1 MTKSW
6 FRKNHQS
13 VSPARLAEAQNL
25 VARQDAYDRAKEAT
39 VHLLTAL
46 KQWPGFDSTGN
57 INGAIDHT
65 LVNIDRL
72 DDALDELR
80 DQIDKLRGMQIA
92 EMVQR
97 SGHPSTLTVPVGSD
111 INVLDAPTG
120 VMRAS
125 RFPLPSALP
134 DAATQRIVVPP
145 KRKSIIDDPQTSDQQ

>member
-1 MTKSW
+1 MSKFW

-25 VARQDAYDRAKEAT
+25 VTRQEAYDRAKDAT
-39 VHLLTAL
+39 IHLLTAL

-57 INGAIDHT
+57 INGVIDHT

-80 DQIDKLRGMQIA
+80 DQIDKLRGQQVA

-97 SGHPSTLTVPVGSD
+97 SGHPASQGIIDELHTYESTLTVRPKPPGGMFQVPLKASIGAPSD
-111 INVLDAPTG
+111 V
-120 VMRAS
+120 
-125 RFPLPSALP
+125 
-134 DAATQRIVVPP
+134 TQG
-145 KRKSIIDDPQTSDQQ
+145 DQR

>member
-1 MTKSW
+1 MSKFW

-25 VARQDAYDRAKEAT
+25 VTRQEAYDRAKDAT
-39 VHLLTAL
+39 IHLLTAL

-80 DQIDKLRGMQIA
+80 DQIDKLRGQQVA

-97 SGHPSTLTVPVGSD
+97 SGHP
-111 INVLDAPTG
+111 
-120 VMRAS
+120 
-125 RFPLPSALP
+125 
-134 DAATQRIVVPP
+134 ATQGVNDKLSIFESAIVVRPKPP
-145 KRKSIIDDPQTSDQQ
+145 GGMFQVPLKASMGAPGDVPQGDQQ

>member
-1 MTKSW
+1 MSKSW

-13 VSPARLAEAQNL
+13 ENPARIAEAHNV

-39 VHLLTAL
+39 VHLLIAL

-57 INGAIDHT
+57 INGVIDHT

-80 DQIDKLRGMQIA
+80 DQIDKLRGQQVA

-97 SGHPSTLTVPVGSD
+97 SGHPSMRSPENMMVQPSGQTIRVTLGGSMVATPKSVAD
-111 INVLDAPTG
+111 QVTKKLDEVLNQKG
-120 VMRAS
+120 
-125 RFPLPSALP
+125 
-134 DAATQRIVVPP
+134 IVL
-145 KRKSIIDDPQTSDQQ
+145 

>member
-1 MTKSW
+1 MSKFW

-25 VARQDAYDRAKEAT
+25 VTRQEAYDRAKEAT
-39 VHLLTAL
+39 VHLLLAL

-80 DQIDKLRGMQIA
+80 DQVDKFRGQQVA
-92 EMVQR
+92 EMMQH
-97 SGHPSTLTVPVGSD
+97 SDHPSMRSPENMMVQPSEQAIRVSVGGSVVATPKSAAEQVTKKLDEVLTRKG
-111 INVLDAPTG
+111 IVL
-120 VMRAS
+120 
-125 RFPLPSALP
+125 
-134 DAATQRIVVPP
+134 
-145 KRKSIIDDPQTSDQQ
+145 